1 LPSPSYTTRPDCETS
16 YGTPTR
22 LADSVYSSHS
32 IRELE
37 AVEIDP
43 DILGRYR
50 LKLRYKVCYHLGSSC
65 ADVDDVVQETLARF
79 LRALEDNKIRNP
91 ESTAAFLSGI
101 CNNVI
106 REYRRRM
113 WKEPVMDPDL
123 TPERPAAPEADVF
136 SLRQVITVVMTELS
150 QRDRDILSAFFLEER
165 DKEEICRSMGLSDSQ
180 FRVALFRAKE
190 RFRKGYRKTMKQN
203 PREEH

>member
-1 LPSPSYTTRPDCETS
+1 M
-16 YGTPTR
+16 
-22 LADSVYSSHS
+22 SVT
-32 IRELE
+32 
-37 AVEIDP
+37 VDP
-43 DILGRYR
+43 DSLEQYR

-65 ADVDDVVQETLARF
+65 PDVDDVVQETLIRF
-79 LRALEDNKIRNP
+79 LRAVRDEKIHNP

-106 REYRRRM
+106 REYWRQIR
-113 WKEPVMDPDL
+113 KEPVIDPDL

-150 QRDRDILSAFFLEER
+150 QRDRDILRAFFLEER